1 MVGSVFEKLDEV
13 TLQLKHNNVT
23 INDVQKHVSILTLR
37 VDKLTE
43 DGSPSLPTVARSS
56 VPQVQVTTPVTPAT
70 SLLSNRRISLSGD
83 LIAPAVSG
91 ALGEESDASILG
103 QEGSQEKIRS
113 SLADDGIGTSAGVP
127 RRTFLPSPGS
137 TKFLPR
143 SY

>member
-70 SLLSNRRISLSGD
+70 SLLSNHRISLS
-83 LIAPAVSG
+83 
-91 ALGEESDASILG
+91 
-103 QEGSQEKIRS
+103 
-113 SLADDGIGTSAGVP
+113 GTSAGVP